1 MVSVYPFSDQNGAK
15 PLPDWGGGGT
25 YLYGLYK
32 GVPPGQ
38 KTFSNALHLFKK
50 TANSVTY
57 ISPLR
62 IRTHVEELL
71 YRRKI
76 WSGESKGNRLETS
89 ASNLPRFP
97 IVFIDESA
105 QSILWLIYWHLK
117 NSIVMPG
124 VCWVWT
130 CFAIACS
137 KRSDSGEPCEVNKA
151 MKSRRGLGR
160 TRTPFYFAPLPTIW
174 TPRTG

>member
-15 PLPDWGGGGT
+15 PLPDWGGGGE

-76 WSGESKGNRLETS
+76 WSDESKGKRLETL
-89 ASNLPRFP
+89 ASNLPTIP
-97 IVFIDESA
+97 
-105 QSILWLIYWHLK
+105 Y
-117 NSIVMPG
+117 
-124 VCWVWT
+124 
-130 CFAIACS
+130 CFY
-137 KRSDSGEPCEVNKA
+137 R
-151 MKSRRGLGR
+151 
-160 TRTPFYFAPLPTIW
+160 
-174 TPRTG
+174 

>member
-15 PLPDWGGGGT
+15 PLPDLGAGGGT
-25 YLYGLYK
+25 YLYGLYE

-38 KTFSNALHLFKK
+38 KTFSNALLLFKK

-76 WSGESKGNRLETS
+76 WSDESKGKRLETL
-89 ASNLPRFP
+89 ASNLPTIP
-97 IVFIDESA
+97 
-105 QSILWLIYWHLK
+105 Y
-117 NSIVMPG
+117 
-124 VCWVWT
+124 
-130 CFAIACS
+130 CFY
-137 KRSDSGEPCEVNKA
+137 R
-151 MKSRRGLGR
+151 
-160 TRTPFYFAPLPTIW
+160 
-174 TPRTG
+174 

>member
-15 PLPDWGGGGT
+15 PLPDFWGGGGT
-25 YLYGLYK
+25 YLYGLYE

-62 IRTHVEELL
+62 IRTHVEELCIEGKFGL
-71 YRRKI
+71 TNRRA
-76 WSGESKGNRLETS
+76 SVSKLW
-89 ASNLPRFP
+89 LQIFLRFP

-117 NSIVMPG
+117 NSIVMPV

-137 KRSDSGEPCEVNKA
+137 KRSDSEERCEVKKA
-151 MKSRRGLGR
+151 MKSRGGLGR
-160 TRTPFYFAPLPTIW
+160 EAFIFSRSFLFAPLPTI
-174 TPRTG
+174 